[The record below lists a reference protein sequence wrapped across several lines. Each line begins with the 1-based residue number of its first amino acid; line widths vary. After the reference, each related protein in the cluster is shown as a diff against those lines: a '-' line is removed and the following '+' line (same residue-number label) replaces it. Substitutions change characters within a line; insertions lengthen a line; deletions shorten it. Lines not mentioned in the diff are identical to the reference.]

1 MPTPGNSINE
11 ATTGITGFTG
21 TAFVGTPVTQ
31 YNVLTGAATSSA
43 VNNVAPSATSGVPL
57 ISQGASSHPVFGTA
71 VVAGGGT
78 GLTTTTAYGL
88 ITGGTTATGNF
99 QNAGTGTSGQFY
111 VSGGSAALGTWTTQ
125 SLRHIQ
131 TIEAQGQATFD
142 FTTGISSSD
151 NTYLFIISR
160 LSTATDAQPVK
171 LLVSTDGGSTFLTTA
186 YVSGITYNPYNA
198 ATWTN
203 QNSTTFYYVA
213 HNVSSSGSTAQGE
226 GTILF
231 CNGTNGNASSIKTAM
246 SWLLSGASMVSAI
259 GTGSQTAT
267 TVNAFRFLAS
277 SGNLNAK
284 ISLFAVN

>member
-142 FTTGISSSD
+142 RDWET
-151 NTYLFIISR
+151 
-160 LSTATDAQPVK
+160 
-171 LLVSTDGGSTFLTTA
+171 
-186 YVSGITYNPYNA
+186 
-198 ATWTN
+198 
-203 QNSTTFYYVA
+203 
-213 HNVSSSGSTAQGE
+213 
-226 GTILF
+226 
-231 CNGTNGNASSIKTAM
+231 
-246 SWLLSGASMVSAI
+246 
-259 GTGSQTAT
+259 
-267 TVNAFRFLAS
+267 
-277 SGNLNAK
+277 
-284 ISLFAVN
+284 